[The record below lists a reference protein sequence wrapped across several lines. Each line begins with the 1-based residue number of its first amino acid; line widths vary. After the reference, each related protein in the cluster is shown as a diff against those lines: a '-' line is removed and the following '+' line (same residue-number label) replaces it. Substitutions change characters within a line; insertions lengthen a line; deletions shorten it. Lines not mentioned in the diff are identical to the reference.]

1 MTAVDLPGAR
11 LFLALWGG
19 LAVVVVTRPLPDQL
33 LALALLVCLAAHH
46 QSLPVALAAGGIV
59 ALVDNGFVV
68 HQDGLLAW
76 TSGGDLLR
84 TAVLV
89 VVGGLVSELSR

>member
-19 LAVVVVTRPLPDQL
+19 LAVVVLTRPLPDQL

-46 QSLPVALAAGGIV
+46 QSVPVALGAAGIV

-68 HQDGLLAW
+68 NQDGVLAW
-76 TSGGDLLR
+76 AGPGDLLR
-84 TAVLV
+84 TALLVLV
-89 VVGGLVSELSR
+89 GLAVSGPRR